1 MGPYYRKVD
10 DHRLFLDEK
19 TNMGSTVG
27 VMNAVEI
34 SDSNQLKEMG
44 ENLSKGCDIFLRNED
59 AREYFIDFLKKED
72 WKKNLGTIACARIL
86 SDKQHWITE
95 IPSSAYSDFSFPAK
109 PSLTISKVEN
119 FTKWEKE
126 TVEGIYDTKWKLR
139 TILLA
144 TVFPLFLKSTQYKA
158 FLELKSF
165 ESDVMVELP
174 REDIHDGTT
183 REERLNNL
191 FLTTPLSNTKDVIAS
206 ATETVD
212 CIEMKNLLS
221 AGQWIRNIFAAVE
234 DLRLCVSIATASNER
249 RGFPLIYVNKAFEQT
264 TGYSRSQIVGQ
275 NCKFLQSDKTE
286 QDQILQLSNAL
297 AEAQPVKVAITNR
310 RKDGSGKLFF
320 SPSYYLFANKAQY
333 YCTTDFLNLLS
344 MKPVFDQNGVYSYVI
359 GVQCDYSREDLYVQD
374 IKLVDDLLAIL
385 PNMML

>member
-1 MGPYYRKVD
+1 
-10 DHRLFLDEK
+10 
-19 TNMGSTVG
+19 
-27 VMNAVEI
+27 
-34 SDSNQLKEMG
+34 
-44 ENLSKGCDIFLRNED
+44 
-59 AREYFIDFLKKED
+59 
-72 WKKNLGTIACARIL
+72 
-86 SDKQHWITE
+86 
-95 IPSSAYSDFSFPAK
+95 
-109 PSLTISKVEN
+109 
-119 FTKWEKE
+119 
-126 TVEGIYDTKWKLR
+126 
-139 TILLA
+139 
-144 TVFPLFLKSTQYKA
+144 
-158 FLELKSF
+158 
-165 ESDVMVELP
+165 
-174 REDIHDGTT
+174 
-183 REERLNNL
+183 
-191 FLTTPLSNTKDVIAS
+191 
-206 ATETVD
+206 
-212 CIEMKNLLS
+212 MKNLLS

-320 SPSYYLFANKAQY
+320 SPSYYLFANKVQY
-333 YCTTDFLNLLS
+333 YCTSDFLNLLS